1 MVGEGTVEAAG
12 GQAVIAG
19 WMDKHREMYRRAT
32 KHPFVLSI
40 RGGTVD
46 LSSFKRWL
54 EQDYVFVRGFVPF
67 VASVLLKASRESDDE
82 TDMETILGGMA
93 SLYEELSWFRTE
105 AFKWG
110 LPLLDIIPR
119 RANQDYCR
127 FLRSLEEPEA
137 DYTTTMVALWAIETV
152 YQESFSLCL
161 EDGSK
166 TPPELMETC
175 QRWGNA
181 GFRGYC
187 DSLRRIA
194 ERRLEMAQAGIQKNA
209 EAAFERVL
217 ELEVSFWD
225 MSSGSSPL

>member
-1 MVGEGTVEAAG
+1 M
-12 GQAVIAG
+12 
-19 WMDKHREMYRRAT
+19 
-32 KHPFVLSI
+32 
-40 RGGTVD
+40 
-46 LSSFKRWL
+46 
-54 EQDYVFVRGFVPF
+54 
-67 VASVLLKASRESDDE
+67 
-82 TDMETILGGMA
+82 
-93 SLYEELSWFRTE
+93 
-105 AFKWG
+105 
-110 LPLLDIIPR
+110 
-119 RANQDYCR
+119 
-127 FLRSLEEPEA
+127 EEPEV
-137 DYTTTMVALWAIETV
+137 DYTTAMVALWAIETV

-194 ERRLEMAQAGIQKNA
+194 ERRLEKAPEGTLKNA

-225 MSSGSSPL
+225 MSSSGSPL